1 MNATDMHLTQV
12 HLTQDHLTEA
22 QLDDH
27 LIGDLAAAPAA
38 HLAACPHCSARVAEA
53 AAPVASFQ
61 AVSLAWGERV
71 SATAPMPS
79 LPSHRAVWEHR
90 LIAAMALALCAAGV
104 GLSGAA
110 TRFAHL
116 RPEAAPAAMTES
128 AAAPSP
134 AQLNQDNQLLNTI
147 DRELAASESPAS
159 LGLVSAAAPRRAV
172 HPAYQ
177 D

>member
-1 MNATDMHLTQV
+1 MNAPDMHLTQN
-12 HLTQDHLTEA
+12 HLTDD

-38 HLAACPHCSARVAEA
+38 HLAACELCSARVAA
-53 AAPVASFQ
+53 AFAPVASFQ
-61 AVSLAWGERV
+61 SVSLAWSERT

-79 LPSHRAVWEHR
+79 VPSYSAVWQHR
-90 LIAAMALALCAAGV
+90 LIASMALAICAAAV

-110 TRFAHL
+110 HRFAPT

-128 AAAPSP
+128 AAAPSTE
-134 AQLNQDNQLLNTI
+134 QLNQDNQLLNTI
-147 DRELAASESPAS
+147 DHELTATSESPAS
-159 LGLVSAAAPRRAV
+159 LGLVSAAAPQRRV
-172 HPAYQ
+172 SPAYQ